1 MGLKMSRHGLTMAAT
16 RRISSCAHSTK
27 VGCSACSY
35 YEERIAD
42 LENSAWRRNKIAR
55 ILIEENEPEGTWIRV
70 AQIRSIRSTA
80 SGLEITVS

>member
-1 MGLKMSRHGLTMAAT
+1 MGLRTSRRGLILGAT
-16 RRISSCAHSTK
+16 RMIDSCEHNPGRACGSCRNYERI
-27 VGCSACSY
+27 
-35 YEERIAD
+35 IAD
-42 LENSAWRRNKIAR
+42 LENSAWRRNTIAR